1 MKQKKSNNLEVRS
14 PNWRC
19 KNRWASPTCALYS
32 KSYPE
37 IDFVRSQI
45 VSSMAPT
52 TGRFINEQSMTLLNL
67 LCNLIAWVLTEDQSD
82 RPISNLSV
90 EMSEA
95 TNRHVISF
103 AQDIIYDV
111 TRCKVKTPKRVGL
124 TVLWKILTG
133 SAELVKVH
141 QTFSRV
147 GDNFDIPNGI
157 LLDVENLICAFSS
170 IGDINEVRFLC
181 FVNNKNTQCHQLPPP
196 QDALQKHL
204 QRLNFQAAVWKRTC
218 QSIFGLP

>member
-1 MKQKKSNNLEVRS
+1 
-14 PNWRC
+14 
-19 KNRWASPTCALYS
+19 
-32 KSYPE
+32 
-37 IDFVRSQI
+37 
-45 VSSMAPT
+45 MAPT

-124 TVLWKILTG
+124 TVL
-133 SAELVKVH
+133 
-141 QTFSRV
+141 
-147 GDNFDIPNGI
+147 
-157 LLDVENLICAFSS
+157 
-170 IGDINEVRFLC
+170 
-181 FVNNKNTQCHQLPPP
+181 
-196 QDALQKHL
+196 
-204 QRLNFQAAVWKRTC
+204 
-218 QSIFGLP
+218 

>member
-1 MKQKKSNNLEVRS
+1 MCIIQQKLSGDWLCQKSNRQFHG
-14 PNWRC
+14 P
-19 KNRWASPTCALYS
+19 P
-32 KSYPE
+32 
-37 IDFVRSQI
+37 
-45 VSSMAPT
+45 
-52 TGRFINEQSMTLLNL
+52 TGRFINEQSMTILNL
-67 LCNLIAWVLTEDQSD
+67 LCNLIAWVLTENQSD

-111 TRCKVKTPKRVGL
+111 TRKVKTQKRVGL

-133 SAELVKVH
+133 SAKLVKVH

-157 LLDVENLICAFSS
+157 LLDVENLICAIYAFSS
-170 IGDINEVRFLC
+170 IGDINEIRFL
-181 FVNNKNTQCHQLPPP
+181 
-196 QDALQKHL
+196 AL
-204 QRLNFQAAVWKRTC
+204 
-218 QSIFGLP
+218 